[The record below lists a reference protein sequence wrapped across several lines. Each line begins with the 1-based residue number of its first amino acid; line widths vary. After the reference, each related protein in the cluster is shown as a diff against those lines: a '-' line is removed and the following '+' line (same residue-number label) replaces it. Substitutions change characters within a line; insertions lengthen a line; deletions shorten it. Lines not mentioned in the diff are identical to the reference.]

1 MSRYHIL
8 LTGLM
13 FTFLGML
20 GCNKKEAVQAPAT
33 ETKVD
38 VNDLVAVIDLNLV
51 AQEIGAQAKI
61 DVSVNE
67 REEAFS
73 KQLNGLKE
81 ELGRRVEELQSTVA
95 TDSDEESKTK
105 LQTLIRDNNNK
116 LALQSQA
123 FQTQLL
129 GHRAQLQQK
138 LLNDIR
144 PVAYNIAQA
153 KGMQIVLTV
162 GQVYAAGPN
171 VDITQDVIK
180 RIKEINDSTAT
191 SQPTK
196 GPVAHSAAL
205 PGGGEFVPR

>member
-1 MSRYHIL
+1 MCRYHIL

-81 ELGRRVEELQSTVA
+81 ELGRRVETLQSTVT
-95 TDSDEESKTK
+95 TDSDEESKAK
-105 LQTLIRDNNNK
+105 LQSLIRDNNNK

-129 GHRAQLQQK
+129 GHRSQLQQK

-180 RIKEINDSTAT
+180 RIKEINESTAK

-196 GPVAHSAAL
+196 GPVAHIGAR
-205 PGGGEFVPR
+205 PGGGEFMPR